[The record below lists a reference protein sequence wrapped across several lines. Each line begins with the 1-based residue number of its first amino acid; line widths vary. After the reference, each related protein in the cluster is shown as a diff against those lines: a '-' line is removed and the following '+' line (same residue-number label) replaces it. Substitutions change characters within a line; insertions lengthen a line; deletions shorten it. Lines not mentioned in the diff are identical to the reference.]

1 MSTKKIL
8 LKSNIINEDQTK
20 FQPKLDPAELIK
32 KSNSEK
38 IEQHPKVK
46 SSKPDEL
53 KNFDAVSHFK
63 ENIIHFYKNCS
74 EPIKDYSYYCFTC
87 KHSVCNECGLYEHK
101 EHILIQRDNCLN
113 YDNSFFNDI
122 SKVIEDGLNLDS
134 KKSQIKKDISKS
146 ISQLKEQLDIIEK
159 EKLKEIDSIFKE
171 LKANYE
177 SLKENYLKTKECI
190 ENYYKKNKKFF
201 NIKIKKTK
209 QNESEIQN
217 QNQNILKKGNEDTN
231 INTSNKN
238 LNKPTFI
245 NYFNIND
252 NDTGPNRDFENTV
265 FLMNF
270 ELMNLCDNKNLQ
282 ITEISNNINN
292 KIVNMSKL
300 IEHNTNEFIE
310 SLKKNYL
317 SFDSEIIQK
326 FDDFYWDIKIRCE
339 KYNEHVVQFQNLI
352 YDIYRRNGCLDKLKD
367 LLSLFDSK
375 NNKGKDVLFNQQ
387 FFIKMNDLSSLNT
400 DVVKNMAKKLY
411 ISNGKIR
418 TTSKGRFVTK
428 TKLNTVNEK
437 KEESK
442 KSTSKPLSPDRKE
455 YNNNNDN
462 TNTESKKS
470 GTNNNLTKNNISA
483 NSIPKKE
490 NIILNQRLI
499 QRFYAYSVLDFYSKY
514 FKIHFDPQAAD
525 YDEENNIY
533 LNKDNLDN
541 NNNILDKGKFGK
553 NMSRGKSAGMKNKL
567 NNKNADINNNKLNIK
582 SGKNGDITSS
592 GKSIIEKNG
601 KPSHR
606 ANIRTVSLLS
616 NYSERYT
623 ELKEKVKPIIKTNY
637 IQLFDP
643 ATTKI
648 TKIKVP
654 LTKEEHG
661 YTTFPDG
668 CRHLLIDSD
677 LYITGGTDN
686 CGYPINIVLLYN
698 LEIGELTRLSNLNDN
713 HSYHSVEY
721 LENFD
726 SIILIGGENSSSCE
740 IMDLDSKKWTKLP
753 SLNYP
758 RANANIYYN
767 NITSDLF
774 VLFGMEGEM
783 NSKTRNTDVIE
794 VLELSD
800 IMGGWMMVDYYKSV
814 GLDLKGNYCIT
825 LPFTRDKL
833 LVYGGSSARSL
844 EKRLFAL
851 FDMIKNECIKVDSY
865 TMDLI
870 KREENKIRAFDN
882 ALEKIN

>member
-8 LKSNIINEDQTK
+8 FKSNLIAEEQTK
-20 FQPKLDPAELIK
+20 SQPKLDPTELIK

-38 IEQHPKVK
+38 IEQHPKPK
-46 SSKPDEL
+46 STKPDEL

-101 EHILIQRDNCLN
+101 EHLLIQRDNCLN

-122 SKVIEDGLNLDS
+122 SQVIEDGLNLDS

-146 ISQLKEQLDIIEK
+146 ISQLKEQLDNIEK
-159 EKLKEIDSIFKE
+159 NKLKEIDSIFKE

-217 QNQNILKKGNEDTN
+217 QNIIKKGDEDTN
-231 INTSNKN
+231 INNINKN

-252 NDTGPNRDFENTV
+252 NDIGPNRDFENTV

-292 KIVNMSKL
+292 KITNMSKL
-300 IEHNTNEFIE
+300 IEQNTKEFIE
-310 SLKKNYL
+310 SLKKDYL
-317 SFDSEIIQK
+317 IFDNEIIQK
-326 FDDFYWDIKIRCE
+326 FDDFYWDIKVRCE
-339 KYNEHVVQFQNLI
+339 KYNEHVGQFQNLI
-352 YDIYRRNGCLDKLKD
+352 YDIYKRNGCLDKLKD

-418 TTSKGRFVTK
+418 TTSKGRFVSK
-428 TKLNTVNEK
+428 TKLNPISEK
-437 KEESK
+437 KEEK
-442 KSTSKPLSPDRKE
+442 KNPTNKPLSPDRSE
-455 YNNNNDN
+455 NINDNITN
-462 TNTESKKS
+462 TNTESKKF
-470 GTNNNLTKNNISA
+470 GTNNNLTKNNIST

-514 FKIHFDPQAAD
+514 FKIHFDPQTED

-541 NNNILDKGKFGK
+541 NNILDKGKLGK
-553 NMSRGKSAGMKNKL
+553 NMTRGKSTGMKNKL
-567 NNKNADINNNKLNIK
+567 NMKKIDSNNKLNNIK
-582 SGKNGDITSS
+582 NVKNCDITSS

-606 ANIRTVSLLS
+606 GNIRTVSLLS

-713 HSYHSVEY
+713 HSYHSVDY

-814 GLDLKGNYCIT
+814 GLDLRGNYCIT

-851 FDMIKNECIKVDSY
+851 FDMIKNECIKVDSD

>member
-1 MSTKKIL
+1 M
-8 LKSNIINEDQTK
+8 
-20 FQPKLDPAELIK
+20 KLPPPDMIK
-32 KSNSEK
+32 KTNTEK
-38 IEQHPKVK
+38 IVEHPKEK
-46 SSKPDEL
+46 TPKPEEL

-87 KHSVCNECGLYEHK
+87 KHSVCNECGVLDHK
-101 EHILIQRDNCLN
+101 EHLLIQRDNCLN

-122 SKVIEDGLNLDS
+122 SKTIEEGLNLDS
-134 KKSQIKKDISKS
+134 KKSQIKKDISKV
-146 ISQLKEQLDIIEK
+146 ISQLKEELDIIEK

-171 LKANYE
+171 LKANYV

-201 NIKIKKTK
+201 NIKIKHVK
-209 QNESEIQN
+209 QSEIEN
-217 QNQNILKKGNEDTN
+217 LNNIKKGIEDKD
-231 INTSNKN
+231 INKN
-238 LNKPTFI
+238 TTTKVNPTFI

-252 NDTGPNRDFENTV
+252 SDTGPNRDFENTV

-270 ELMNLCDNKNLQ
+270 ELMNLCDNKNIQ

-292 KIVNMSKL
+292 KIINMSKL
-300 IEHNTNEFIE
+300 IENNTNEFIE

-317 SFDSEIIQK
+317 SFDNEIIQK
-326 FDDFYWDIKIRCE
+326 FDDFYWDIKVRCD
-339 KYNEHVVQFQNLI
+339 KYNDHIVQFQNMI
-352 YDIYRRNGCLDKLKD
+352 YDIYKKNGCLDKLKD

-387 FFIKMNDLSSLNT
+387 FFIKMNDFSSLNT

-418 TTSKGRFVTK
+418 TTSKGRFVAK
-428 TKLNTVNEK
+428 TKLPAISEK
-437 KEESK
+437 KEE
-442 KSTSKPLSPDRKE
+442 T
-455 YNNNNDN
+455 
-462 TNTESKKS
+462 KKS
-470 GTNNNLTKNNISA
+470 GSKHLSPNREDTDNEIKKSISPVLTKGNMNNA
-483 NSIPKKE
+483 IPKKE

-514 FKIHFDPQAAD
+514 FKINVDPQSTD
-525 YDEENNIY
+525 YDEESNIY
-533 LNKDNLDN
+533 LNKENYENTTDG
-541 NNNILDKGKFGK
+541 LDKGKNNLGK
-553 NMSRGKSAGMKNKL
+553 GATRGKSVGYKSKSSKNIMDNKL
-567 NNKNADINNNKLNIK
+567 NNLKNVKNK
-582 SGKNGDITSS
+582 GGEMTVS
-592 GKSIIEKNG
+592 GKSVMDKNG
-601 KPSHR
+601 KLIKKS
-606 ANIRTVSLLS
+606 NIRSVSLLS

-677 LYITGGTDN
+677 LYIIGGTDN

-698 LEIGELTRLSNLNDN
+698 LEIGELTRLANLNDN

-851 FDMIKNECIKVDSY
+851 FDMIKNECIKVDSD

>member
-1 MSTKKIL
+1 MSTKKVL
-8 LKSNIINEDQTK
+8 PKHSLSVEDQVK
-20 FQPKLDPAELIK
+20 PQPKIDPGELIK

-38 IEQHPKVK
+38 IEQHPKPK

-101 EHILIQRDNCLN
+101 EHLLIQRDNCLN

-159 EKLKEIDSIFKE
+159 DKLKEIDSIFKE
-171 LKANYE
+171 IKANYE

-209 QNESEIQN
+209 QAESE
-217 QNQNILKKGNEDTN
+217 NQNILKKNAEDKN
-231 INTSNKN
+231 INSSNKN

-252 NDTGPNRDFENTV
+252 NDTGPNRDYENTV

-282 ITEISNNINN
+282 ISEISNNINS
-292 KIVNMSKL
+292 KIANMSQL
-300 IEHNTNEFIE
+300 IENNTNEFIE

-326 FDDFYWDIKIRCE
+326 FDDFYWDIKVRCE

-418 TTSKGRFVTK
+418 TTSKGRFVSK
-428 TKLNTVNEK
+428 TKLTSISEK
-437 KEESK
+437 KEENK
-442 KSTSKPLSPDRKE
+442 KPLSKPLSPDRKE
-455 YNNNNDN
+455 NE
-462 TNTESKKS
+462 TESKKPMTNNLMKNNL
-470 GTNNNLTKNNISA
+470 GTNQ
-483 NSIPKKE
+483 IPKRE

-533 LNKDNLDN
+533 LNKDNFDN
-541 NNNILDKGKFGK
+541 NNNPLDKVKNLGK
-553 NMSRGKSAGMKNKL
+553 NIQRGKSSGKNK
-567 NNKNADINNNKLNIK
+567 INN
-582 SGKNGDITSS
+582 KNGDIKNVKSGDMASS

-606 ANIRTVSLLS
+606 GNIRTVSLLS

-698 LEIGELTRLSNLNDN
+698 LEIGELTRLTNLNDN

-851 FDMIKNECIKVDSY
+851 FDMIKNECIKVDSD

>member
-1 MSTKKIL
+1 M
-8 LKSNIINEDQTK
+8 EA
-20 FQPKLDPAELIK
+20 PEPIK
-32 KSNSEK
+32 KSNSDK
-38 IEQHPKVK
+38 NTSIVK
-46 SSKPDEL
+46 GKPSKPEEL
-53 KNFDAVSHFK
+53 RNFDAVSHFK
-63 ENIIHFYKNCS
+63 ENIIHFYKNCD

-101 EHILIQRDNCLN
+101 EHLLIQRDNCLN

-134 KKSQIKKDISKS
+134 KKSQIKIDISKS
-146 ISQLKEQLDIIEK
+146 IAQLKEELDIIEK

-171 LKANYE
+171 VKANYV
-177 SLKENYLKTKECI
+177 SLKENYLKTKEYI

-201 NIKIKKTK
+201 NIRIKHVK
-209 QNESEIQN
+209 QSDIEN
-217 QNQNILKKGNEDTN
+217 QNKLKKGSEDNN
-231 INTSNKN
+231 INKN
-238 LNKPTFI
+238 STPTPARTKPTFI

-252 NDTGPNRDFENTV
+252 NDIGPNRDLENTV

-282 ITEISNNINN
+282 ITEISNNING
-292 KIVNMSKL
+292 KIANMSKL
-300 IEHNTNEFIE
+300 IENNTNEFIQ
-310 SLKKNYL
+310 SLKTNYL
-317 SFDSEIIQK
+317 SFNSEIIQK
-326 FDDFYWDIKIRCE
+326 FDDFYWDVKVRCE
-339 KYNEHVVQFQNLI
+339 KYSEHISEFQNTI
-352 YDIYRRNGCLDKLKD
+352 YDIYKKNGCLDKLKD

-400 DVVKNMAKKLY
+400 NVVKNMAKKIY

-418 TTSKGRFVTK
+418 TTSKGRFSPKNNLSSVS
-428 TKLNTVNEK
+428 EK
-437 KEESK
+437 KSENK
-442 KSTSKPLSPDRKE
+442 KSESKPLSPNR
-455 YNNNNDN
+455 NDGEFKRPII
-462 TNTESKKS
+462 TS
-470 GTNNNLTKNNISA
+470 LTKKNSNNTL
-483 NSIPKKE
+483 PRKE

-514 FKIHFDPQAAD
+514 FKIHLDAQSTEL
-525 YDEENNIY
+525 DEENNIY
-533 LNKDNLDN
+533 LNKDIYDN
-541 NNNILDKGKFGK
+541 NKELTKGKNQFGK
-553 NMSRGKSAGMKNKL
+553 QKRGKSAGSKNKKGKNASEFASNRL
-567 NNKNADINNNKLNIK
+567 NNIKNLK
-582 SGKNGDITSS
+582 SGDMTSS
-592 GKSIIEKNG
+592 GKSLMDKNG
-601 KPSHR
+601 RVAKKN
-606 ANIRTVSLLS
+606 NIKSVSLLS

-698 LEIGELTRLSNLNDN
+698 LEIGEVTRLSNLNDN

-758 RANANIYYN
+758 RANSNIYYN

-783 NSKTRNTDVIE
+783 NSQTRNTDVIE

-814 GLDLKGNYCIT
+814 GLDLKSNFCIT

-833 LVYGGSSARSL
+833 LVYGGASARSL

-851 FDMIKNECIKVDSY
+851 FDMIKNECIKVDSD

-882 ALEKIN
+882 ALEKIY

>member
-1 MSTKKIL
+1 MSSKKLIP
-8 LKSNIINEDQTK
+8 KYTTTGEDQTK
-20 FQPKLDPAELIK
+20 QPMKLPPPDMIK
-32 KSNSEK
+32 KSNTEK
-38 IEQHPKVK
+38 IVEHPKEK
-46 SSKPDEL
+46 TPKPEEL

-87 KHSVCNECGLYEHK
+87 KHSVCNECGVLDHK
-101 EHILIQRDNCLN
+101 EHLLIQRDNCLN

-122 SKVIEDGLNLDS
+122 SKTIEEGLNLDS
-134 KKSQIKKDISKS
+134 KKSQIKKDISKA
-146 ISQLKEQLDIIEK
+146 ISQLKEELDIIEK

-171 LKANYE
+171 LKANYV

-201 NIKIKKTK
+201 NIKIKHVK
-209 QNESEIQN
+209 QSEIEN
-217 QNQNILKKGNEDTN
+217 LNNIKKGTEDKD
-231 INTSNKN
+231 INKN
-238 LNKPTFI
+238 TTTKVNPNFI

-252 NDTGPNRDFENTV
+252 SDTGPNRDFENTV

-270 ELMNLCDNKNLQ
+270 ELMNLCDNKNIQ

-292 KIVNMSKL
+292 KIINMSKL
-300 IEHNTNEFIE
+300 IENNTNEFIE

-317 SFDSEIIQK
+317 SFDNEIIQK
-326 FDDFYWDIKIRCE
+326 FDDFYWDIKVRCD
-339 KYNEHVVQFQNLI
+339 KYNDHIVQFQNMI
-352 YDIYRRNGCLDKLKD
+352 YDIYKKNGCLDKLKD

-387 FFIKMNDLSSLNT
+387 FFIKMNDFSSLNT

-418 TTSKGRFVTK
+418 TTSKGRFVAK
-428 TKLNTVNEK
+428 TKLPAISEK
-437 KEESK
+437 KEE
-442 KSTSKPLSPDRKE
+442 T
-455 YNNNNDN
+455 
-462 TNTESKKS
+462 KKS
-470 GTNNNLTKNNISA
+470 GSKHLSPNREDTDNEIKKPISPVLTKGNMNNA
-483 NSIPKKE
+483 IPKKE

-514 FKIHFDPQAAD
+514 FKINVDPQSTD
-525 YDEENNIY
+525 YDEESNIY
-533 LNKDNLDN
+533 LNKENYENTTDG
-541 NNNILDKGKFGK
+541 LDKGKTNLGK
-553 NMSRGKSAGMKNKL
+553 GASRGKSVGYKSKSSKNIMDNKL
-567 NNKNADINNNKLNIK
+567 NNLKNVKNAKGGEMNVSGKSVMDK
-582 SGKNGDITSS
+582 SGKLIK
-592 GKSIIEKNG
+592 KS
-601 KPSHR
+601 
-606 ANIRTVSLLS
+606 NIRSVSLLS

-677 LYITGGTDN
+677 LYIIGGTDN

-698 LEIGELTRLSNLNDN
+698 LEIGELTRLANLNDN

-851 FDMIKNECIKVDSY
+851 FDMIKNECIKVDSD

>member
-1 MSTKKIL
+1 MSTKKVL
-8 LKSNIINEDQTK
+8 PKHGLSVEDQVK
-20 FQPKLDPAELIK
+20 PQPKIDPGELIK

-38 IEQHPKVK
+38 IEQYPKPK

-101 EHILIQRDNCLN
+101 EHLLIQRDNCLN

-159 EKLKEIDSIFKE
+159 DKLKEIDSIFKE
-171 LKANYE
+171 IKANYE

-209 QNESEIQN
+209 QAESE
-217 QNQNILKKGNEDTN
+217 NQNILKKNAEDKN
-231 INTSNKN
+231 INSSNKN

-252 NDTGPNRDFENTV
+252 NDIGPNRDYENTV

-282 ITEISNNINN
+282 ISEISNNINS
-292 KIVNMSKL
+292 KIANMSQL
-300 IEHNTNEFIE
+300 IENNTNEFIE

-326 FDDFYWDIKIRCE
+326 FDDFYWDIKVRCE

-418 TTSKGRFVTK
+418 TTSKGRFVSK
-428 TKLNTVNEK
+428 TKLTSISEK
-437 KEESK
+437 KEENK
-442 KSTSKPLSPDRKE
+442 KPLSKPLSPDRRE
-455 YNNNNDN
+455 NE
-462 TNTESKKS
+462 TESKKPMTNNLMKNNL
-470 GTNNNLTKNNISA
+470 GTNQ
-483 NSIPKKE
+483 IPKRE

-541 NNNILDKGKFGK
+541 NNNNPLDKGKNLGK
-553 NMSRGKSAGMKNKL
+553 NIQRGKSSGKNK
-567 NNKNADINNNKLNIK
+567 INN
-582 SGKNGDITSS
+582 KNGDIKNVKSGDMASS

-606 ANIRTVSLLS
+606 GNIRTVSLLS

-698 LEIGELTRLSNLNDN
+698 LEIGELTRLTNLNDN

-851 FDMIKNECIKVDSY
+851 FDMIKNECIKVDSD

>member
-1 MSTKKIL
+1 MSTKKVL
-8 LKSNIINEDQTK
+8 PKHSLSVEDQVK
-20 FQPKLDPAELIK
+20 PQPKIDPGELIK

-38 IEQHPKVK
+38 IEQHPKPK

-101 EHILIQRDNCLN
+101 EHLLIQRDNCLN

-159 EKLKEIDSIFKE
+159 DKLKEIDSIFKE
-171 LKANYE
+171 IKANYE

-209 QNESEIQN
+209 QAESE
-217 QNQNILKKGNEDTN
+217 NQNILKKNAEDKN
-231 INTSNKN
+231 INSSNKN

-252 NDTGPNRDFENTV
+252 NDTGPNRDYENTV

-282 ITEISNNINN
+282 ISEISNNINS
-292 KIVNMSKL
+292 KIANMSQL
-300 IEHNTNEFIE
+300 IENNTNEFIE

-326 FDDFYWDIKIRCE
+326 FDDFYWDIKVRCE

-418 TTSKGRFVTK
+418 TTSKGRFVSK
-428 TKLNTVNEK
+428 TKLTSISEK
-437 KEESK
+437 KEENK
-442 KSTSKPLSPDRKE
+442 KPLSKPLSPDRSE
-455 YNNNNDN
+455 NE
-462 TNTESKKS
+462 TESKKPMTNNLMKNNL
-470 GTNNNLTKNNISA
+470 GTNQ
-483 NSIPKKE
+483 IPKRE

-533 LNKDNLDN
+533 LNKDNFDN
-541 NNNILDKGKFGK
+541 NNNPLDKGKNLGK
-553 NMSRGKSAGMKNKL
+553 NIQRGKSSGKNKI
-567 NNKNADINNNKLNIK
+567 NNKNVDIKNVK
-582 SGKNGDITSS
+582 SGDMASS

-606 ANIRTVSLLS
+606 GNIRTVSLLS

-698 LEIGELTRLSNLNDN
+698 LEIGELTRLTNLNDN

-851 FDMIKNECIKVDSY
+851 FDMIKNECIKVDSD

>member
-1 MSTKKIL
+1 MSTKKVL
-8 LKSNIINEDQTK
+8 PKHSLSVEDQVK
-20 FQPKLDPAELIK
+20 PQPKIDPGELIK

-38 IEQHPKVK
+38 IEQHPKPK

-101 EHILIQRDNCLN
+101 EHLLIQRDNCLN

-159 EKLKEIDSIFKE
+159 DKLKEIDSIFKE
-171 LKANYE
+171 IKANYE

-209 QNESEIQN
+209 QAESE
-217 QNQNILKKGNEDTN
+217 NQNILKKNAEDKN
-231 INTSNKN
+231 INSSNKN

-252 NDTGPNRDFENTV
+252 NDTGPNRDYENTV

-282 ITEISNNINN
+282 ISEISNNINS
-292 KIVNMSKL
+292 KIANMSQL
-300 IEHNTNEFIE
+300 IENNTNEFIE

-326 FDDFYWDIKIRCE
+326 FDDFYWDIKVRCE

-418 TTSKGRFVTK
+418 TTSKGRFVSK
-428 TKLNTVNEK
+428 TKLTSISEK
-437 KEESK
+437 KEENNK
-442 KSTSKPLSPDRKE
+442 PLSKPLSPDRKE
-455 YNNNNDN
+455 NE
-462 TNTESKKS
+462 TESKKPMTNNLMKNNL
-470 GTNNNLTKNNISA
+470 GTNQ
-483 NSIPKKE
+483 IPKRE

-514 FKIHFDPQAAD
+514 FKIHFDPQTAD

-533 LNKDNLDN
+533 LNKDNFDN
-541 NNNILDKGKFGK
+541 NNNPLDKGKNLGK
-553 NMSRGKSAGMKNKL
+553 NIQRGKSSGKNK
-567 NNKNADINNNKLNIK
+567 INN
-582 SGKNGDITSS
+582 KNGDIKNVKSGDMASS

-606 ANIRTVSLLS
+606 GNIRTVSLLS

-698 LEIGELTRLSNLNDN
+698 LEIGELTRLTNLNDN

-851 FDMIKNECIKVDSY
+851 FDMIKNECIKVDSD

>member
-1 MSTKKIL
+1 MSTKKVL
-8 LKSNIINEDQTK
+8 PKHSLSVEDQVK
-20 FQPKLDPAELIK
+20 PQPKIDPGELIK

-38 IEQHPKVK
+38 IEQHPKPK

-101 EHILIQRDNCLN
+101 EHLLIQRDNCLN

-159 EKLKEIDSIFKE
+159 DKLKEIDSIFKE
-171 LKANYE
+171 IKANYE

-209 QNESEIQN
+209 QAESE
-217 QNQNILKKGNEDTN
+217 NQNILKKNAEDKN
-231 INTSNKN
+231 INSSNKN

-252 NDTGPNRDFENTV
+252 NDTGPNRDYENTV

-282 ITEISNNINN
+282 ISEISNNINS
-292 KIVNMSKL
+292 KIANMSQL
-300 IEHNTNEFIE
+300 IENNTNEFIE

-326 FDDFYWDIKIRCE
+326 FDDFYWDIKVRCE

-418 TTSKGRFVTK
+418 TTSKGRFVSK
-428 TKLNTVNEK
+428 TKLTSISEK
-437 KEESK
+437 KEENK
-442 KSTSKPLSPDRKE
+442 KPLSKPLSPDRSE
-455 YNNNNDN
+455 NE
-462 TNTESKKS
+462 TESKKPMTNNLMKNNL
-470 GTNNNLTKNNISA
+470 GTNQ
-483 NSIPKKE
+483 IPKRE

-514 FKIHFDPQAAD
+514 FKIHFDPQTAD

-533 LNKDNLDN
+533 LNKDNFDN
-541 NNNILDKGKFGK
+541 NNNPLDKGKNLGK
-553 NMSRGKSAGMKNKL
+553 NIQRGKSSGKNK
-567 NNKNADINNNKLNIK
+567 INN
-582 SGKNGDITSS
+582 KNGDIKNVKSGDMASS

-606 ANIRTVSLLS
+606 GNIRTVSLLS

-698 LEIGELTRLSNLNDN
+698 LEIGELTRLTNLNDN

-851 FDMIKNECIKVDSY
+851 FDMIKNECIKVDSD

>member
-1 MSTKKIL
+1 MSTKKVL
-8 LKSNIINEDQTK
+8 PKHSLSVEDQVK
-20 FQPKLDPAELIK
+20 PQPKIDPGELIK

-38 IEQHPKVK
+38 IEQHPKPK

-101 EHILIQRDNCLN
+101 EHLLIQRDNCLN

-159 EKLKEIDSIFKE
+159 DKLKEIDSIFKE
-171 LKANYE
+171 IKANYE

-209 QNESEIQN
+209 QAESE
-217 QNQNILKKGNEDTN
+217 NQNILKKNAEDKN
-231 INTSNKN
+231 INSSNKN

-252 NDTGPNRDFENTV
+252 NDTGPNRDYENTV

-282 ITEISNNINN
+282 ISEISNNINS
-292 KIVNMSKL
+292 KIANMSQL
-300 IEHNTNEFIE
+300 IENNTNEFIE

-326 FDDFYWDIKIRCE
+326 FDDFYWDIKVRCE

-418 TTSKGRFVTK
+418 TTSKGRFVSK
-428 TKLNTVNEK
+428 TKLTSISEK
-437 KEESK
+437 KEENK
-442 KSTSKPLSPDRKE
+442 KPLSKPLSPDRSE
-455 YNNNNDN
+455 NE
-462 TNTESKKS
+462 TESKKPMTNNLMKNNL
-470 GTNNNLTKNNISA
+470 GTNQ
-483 NSIPKKE
+483 IPKRE

-533 LNKDNLDN
+533 LNKDNFDN
-541 NNNILDKGKFGK
+541 NNNPLDKGKNLGK
-553 NMSRGKSAGMKNKL
+553 NIQRGKSSGKNK
-567 NNKNADINNNKLNIK
+567 INN
-582 SGKNGDITSS
+582 KNGDIKNVKSGDMASS

-606 ANIRTVSLLS
+606 GNIRTVSLLS

-698 LEIGELTRLSNLNDN
+698 LEIGELTRLTNLNDN

-844 EKRLFAL
+844 EKRLFAV
-851 FDMIKNECIKVDSY
+851 FDMIKNECIKVDSD

>member
-1 MSTKKIL
+1 MSTKKL
-8 LKSNIINEDQTK
+8 VARHSLTNDDSSKSQQKVDTPEQ
-20 FQPKLDPAELIK
+20 IK
-32 KSNSEK
+32 KSNSENITPIIK
-38 IEQHPKVK
+38 EKP
-46 SSKPDEL
+46 SKPEEL
-53 KNFDAVSHFK
+53 RNFDAVSHFK
-63 ENIIHFYKNCS
+63 ENIIHFYKNCD
-74 EPIKDYSYYCFTC
+74 EPIKDCSYYCFTC
-87 KHSVCNECGLYEHK
+87 KHSVCNECGVYDHK
-101 EHILIQRDNCLN
+101 EHLLIQRDNCLN

-134 KKSQIKKDISKS
+134 KKSQIKIDISKS
-146 ISQLKEQLDIIEK
+146 IAQLKEQLDIIEK

-171 LKANYE
+171 VKANYV
-177 SLKENYLKTKECI
+177 SLKENYLKTKEYI

-201 NIKIKKTK
+201 NIKIKHIK
-209 QNESEIQN
+209 QSEIEN
-217 QNQNILKKGNEDTN
+217 QNNLKKGTEDNN
-231 INTSNKN
+231 INKN
-238 LNKPTFI
+238 NTPTPAKNKPTFI

-252 NDTGPNRDFENTV
+252 NDIGPNRDLENTV

-282 ITEISNNINN
+282 ITEISNNIND
-292 KIVNMSKL
+292 KIANMSKL
-300 IEHNTNEFIE
+300 IENNTNEFIQ
-310 SLKKNYL
+310 SLKTNYL
-317 SFDSEIIQK
+317 SFNNEIIQK
-326 FDDFYWDIKIRCE
+326 FDDFYWDVKVRCE
-339 KYNEHVVQFQNLI
+339 KYSEHISQFQNTI
-352 YDIYRRNGCLDKLKD
+352 YDIYKKNGCLDKLKD

-387 FFIKMNDLSSLNT
+387 FFIKMNDLSSLST
-400 DVVKNMAKKLY
+400 DVVKSMAKKIY

-418 TTSKGRFVTK
+418 TTSKGRFSPK
-428 TKLNTVNEK
+428 TNLTSVSEK
-437 KEESK
+437 KEETKKEETK
-442 KSTSKPLSPDRKE
+442 KSESKPLSPNRNENSEIKKPISS
-455 YNNNNDN
+455 YLLKKNLNN
-462 TNTESKKS
+462 T
-470 GTNNNLTKNNISA
+470 L
-483 NSIPKKE
+483 PRKE

-514 FKIHFDPQAAD
+514 FKIHLDAQSTEL
-525 YDEENNIY
+525 DEENNIY
-533 LNKDNLDN
+533 LNKDIYDN
-541 NNNILDKGKFGK
+541 NKELAKGKNQFGKSKRGRSAGSKNKKGKNVSDFANNRLNNIK
-553 NMSRGKSAGMKNKL
+553 
-567 NNKNADINNNKLNIK
+567 NIK
-582 SGKNGDITSS
+582 KTGEMTSS
-592 GKSIIEKNG
+592 GKSLMDKNG
-601 KPSHR
+601 RVAKK
-606 ANIRTVSLLS
+606 ANIKSVSLLS

-698 LEIGELTRLSNLNDN
+698 LEIGELQRLSNLNDN

-783 NSKTRNTDVIE
+783 NSQTRNTDVIE

-814 GLDLKGNYCIT
+814 GLDLKSNYCIT

-833 LVYGGSSARSL
+833 LVYGGASARSL

-851 FDMIKNECIKVDSY
+851 FDMIKNECIKVDSD

-882 ALEKIN
+882 ALEKIY

>member
-1 MSTKKIL
+1 MSTKKVL
-8 LKSNIINEDQTK
+8 PKHSLSVEDQVK
-20 FQPKLDPAELIK
+20 PQPKIDPGELIK

-38 IEQHPKVK
+38 IEQHPKPK

-101 EHILIQRDNCLN
+101 EHLLIQRDNCLN

-159 EKLKEIDSIFKE
+159 DKLKEIDSIFKE
-171 LKANYE
+171 IKANYE

-209 QNESEIQN
+209 QAESE
-217 QNQNILKKGNEDTN
+217 NQNILKKNAEDKN
-231 INTSNKN
+231 INSSNKN

-252 NDTGPNRDFENTV
+252 NDTGPNRDYENTV

-282 ITEISNNINN
+282 ISEISNNINS
-292 KIVNMSKL
+292 KIANMSQL
-300 IEHNTNEFIE
+300 IENNTNEFIE

-326 FDDFYWDIKIRCE
+326 FDDFYWDIKVRCE

-418 TTSKGRFVTK
+418 TTSKGRFVSK
-428 TKLNTVNEK
+428 TKLTSISEK
-437 KEESK
+437 KEENNK
-442 KSTSKPLSPDRKE
+442 PLSKPLSPDRRE
-455 YNNNNDN
+455 NE
-462 TNTESKKS
+462 TESKKPMTNNLMKNNL
-470 GTNNNLTKNNISA
+470 GTNQ
-483 NSIPKKE
+483 IPKKE

-533 LNKDNLDN
+533 LNKDNFDN
-541 NNNILDKGKFGK
+541 NNNPFDKGKNLGK
-553 NMSRGKSAGMKNKL
+553 NIQRGKSSGKNK
-567 NNKNADINNNKLNIK
+567 INN
-582 SGKNGDITSS
+582 KNGDIKNVKSGDMASS

-606 ANIRTVSLLS
+606 GNIRTVSLLS

-698 LEIGELTRLSNLNDN
+698 LEIGELTRLTNLNDN

-851 FDMIKNECIKVDSY
+851 FDMIKNECIKVDSD

>member
-1 MSTKKIL
+1 MSTKKL
-8 LKSNIINEDQTK
+8 VARHSLTNDDSSKSQQKVDTPEQ
-20 FQPKLDPAELIK
+20 IK
-32 KSNSEK
+32 KSNSENITPITK
-38 IEQHPKVK
+38 EKP
-46 SSKPDEL
+46 SKPEEL
-53 KNFDAVSHFK
+53 RNFDAVSHFK
-63 ENIIHFYKNCS
+63 ENIIHFYKNCD
-74 EPIKDYSYYCFTC
+74 EPIKDCSYYCFTC
-87 KHSVCNECGLYEHK
+87 KHSVCNECGVYDHK
-101 EHILIQRDNCLN
+101 EHLLIQRDNCLN

-134 KKSQIKKDISKS
+134 KKSQIKIDISKS
-146 ISQLKEQLDIIEK
+146 IAQLKEQLDIIEK

-171 LKANYE
+171 VKANYV
-177 SLKENYLKTKECI
+177 SLKENYLKTKEYI

-201 NIKIKKTK
+201 NIKIKHIK
-209 QNESEIQN
+209 QSEIEN
-217 QNQNILKKGNEDTN
+217 QNNLKKGTEDNN
-231 INTSNKN
+231 IHKNTPTPAK
-238 LNKPTFI
+238 NKPTFI

-252 NDTGPNRDFENTV
+252 NDIGPNRDLENTV

-282 ITEISNNINN
+282 ITEISNNIND
-292 KIVNMSKL
+292 KIANMSKL
-300 IEHNTNEFIE
+300 IENNTNEFIQ
-310 SLKKNYL
+310 SLKTNYL
-317 SFDSEIIQK
+317 SFNNEIIQK
-326 FDDFYWDIKIRCE
+326 FDDFYWDVKVRCE
-339 KYNEHVVQFQNLI
+339 KYSEHISQFQNTI
-352 YDIYRRNGCLDKLKD
+352 YDIYKKNGCLDKLKD

-400 DVVKNMAKKLY
+400 DVVKNMAKKIY

-418 TTSKGRFVTK
+418 TTSKGRFSPKNNLSSVS
-428 TKLNTVNEK
+428 EK
-437 KEESK
+437 KSENK
-442 KSTSKPLSPDRKE
+442 KSESKPLSPNR
-455 YNNNNDN
+455 NDGEFKRPII
-462 TNTESKKS
+462 TS
-470 GTNNNLTKNNISA
+470 LTKKNSNNTL
-483 NSIPKKE
+483 PRKE

-514 FKIHFDPQAAD
+514 FKIHLEAQSTEL
-525 YDEENNIY
+525 DEENNIY
-533 LNKDNLDN
+533 LNKDIYDN
-541 NNNILDKGKFGK
+541 NKELNKGKNQFGK
-553 NMSRGKSAGMKNKL
+553 QKRGKSAGSKNKKGKNASEFASNRL
-567 NNKNADINNNKLNIK
+567 NNIKNLK
-582 SGKNGDITSS
+582 SGDMTSS
-592 GKSIIEKNG
+592 GKSLMDKNG
-601 KPSHR
+601 RVAKK
-606 ANIRTVSLLS
+606 ANIKSVSLLS

-698 LEIGELTRLSNLNDN
+698 LEIGEVTRLSNLNDN

-758 RANANIYYN
+758 RANSNIYYN

-783 NSKTRNTDVIE
+783 NSQTRNTDVIE

-814 GLDLKGNYCIT
+814 GLDLKSNFCIT

-833 LVYGGSSARSL
+833 LVYGGASARSI

-851 FDMIKNECIKVDSY
+851 FDMIKNECIKVDSD

-882 ALEKIN
+882 ALEQIC

>member
-1 MSTKKIL
+1 MSTKKVL
-8 LKSNIINEDQTK
+8 PKHSLSVEDQVK
-20 FQPKLDPAELIK
+20 PQPKIDPGELIK
-32 KSNSEK
+32 KSISEK
-38 IEQHPKVK
+38 IEQHPKPK

-101 EHILIQRDNCLN
+101 EHLLIQRDNCLN

-159 EKLKEIDSIFKE
+159 DKLKEIDSIFKE
-171 LKANYE
+171 IKANYE

-209 QNESEIQN
+209 QAESE
-217 QNQNILKKGNEDTN
+217 NQNILKKNAEDKN
-231 INTSNKN
+231 INSSNKN

-252 NDTGPNRDFENTV
+252 NDTGPNRDYENTV

-282 ITEISNNINN
+282 ISEISNNINS
-292 KIVNMSKL
+292 KIANMSQL
-300 IEHNTNEFIE
+300 IENNTNEFIE

-326 FDDFYWDIKIRCE
+326 FDDFYWDIKVRCE

-418 TTSKGRFVTK
+418 TTSKGRFVSK
-428 TKLNTVNEK
+428 TKLTSISEK
-437 KEESK
+437 KEENNK
-442 KSTSKPLSPDRKE
+442 PLSKPLSPDRRE
-455 YNNNNDN
+455 NE
-462 TNTESKKS
+462 TESKKPMTNNLMKNNL
-470 GTNNNLTKNNISA
+470 GTNQ
-483 NSIPKKE
+483 IPKRE

-533 LNKDNLDN
+533 LNKDNFDN
-541 NNNILDKGKFGK
+541 NNNPLDKGKNLGK
-553 NMSRGKSAGMKNKL
+553 NIQRGKSSGKNK
-567 NNKNADINNNKLNIK
+567 INN
-582 SGKNGDITSS
+582 KNGDIKNVKSGDMASS

-606 ANIRTVSLLS
+606 GNIRTVSLLS

-698 LEIGELTRLSNLNDN
+698 LEIGELTRLTNLNDN

-851 FDMIKNECIKVDSY
+851 FDMIKNECIKVDSD

>member
-1 MSTKKIL
+1 MSTKKVLPKHSLSI
-8 LKSNIINEDQTK
+8 EDQVK
-20 FQPKLDPAELIK
+20 PQPKIDPGELIK
-32 KSNSEK
+32 KSISEK
-38 IEQHPKVK
+38 IEQHPKPK

-101 EHILIQRDNCLN
+101 EHLLIQRDNCLN

-159 EKLKEIDSIFKE
+159 DKLKEIDSIFKE
-171 LKANYE
+171 IKANYE

-209 QNESEIQN
+209 QAESE
-217 QNQNILKKGNEDTN
+217 NQNILKKNAEDKN
-231 INTSNKN
+231 INSSNKN

-252 NDTGPNRDFENTV
+252 NDTGPNRDYENTV

-282 ITEISNNINN
+282 ISEISNNINS
-292 KIVNMSKL
+292 KIANMSQL
-300 IEHNTNEFIE
+300 IENNTNEFIE

-326 FDDFYWDIKIRCE
+326 FDDFYWDIKVRCE

-418 TTSKGRFVTK
+418 TTSKGRFVSK
-428 TKLNTVNEK
+428 TKLTSISEK
-437 KEESK
+437 KEENNK
-442 KSTSKPLSPDRKE
+442 PLSKPLSPDRRE
-455 YNNNNDN
+455 NE
-462 TNTESKKS
+462 TESKKPMTNNLMKNNL
-470 GTNNNLTKNNISA
+470 GTNQ
-483 NSIPKKE
+483 IPKRE

-514 FKIHFDPQAAD
+514 FKIHFDPQTAD

-541 NNNILDKGKFGK
+541 NNNPLDKGKNLGK
-553 NMSRGKSAGMKNKL
+553 NIQRGKSSGKNK
-567 NNKNADINNNKLNIK
+567 INN
-582 SGKNGDITSS
+582 KNGDIKNVKSGDMASS

-606 ANIRTVSLLS
+606 GNIRTVSLLS

-698 LEIGELTRLSNLNDN
+698 LEIGELTRLTNLNDN

-851 FDMIKNECIKVDSY
+851 FDMIKNECIKVDSD

>member
-1 MSTKKIL
+1 MSSKKVPPKHSLTTDEPIKPL
-8 LKSNIINEDQTK
+8 QKIETPDIHKSK
-20 FQPKLDPAELIK
+20 
-32 KSNSEK
+32 SEK
-38 IEQHPKVK
+38 IEQHPKEK
-46 SSKPDEL
+46 TPKPEEL
-53 KNFDAVSHFK
+53 KHFDAASHFK

-87 KHSVCNECGLYEHK
+87 KHSVCNECGVYEHK
-101 EHILIQRDNCLN
+101 DHLLIQRDNCLN

-134 KKSQIKKDISKS
+134 KKSQIKKDVSKS
-146 ISQLKEQLDIIEK
+146 INQLKEQLDIIEK
-159 EKLKEIDSIFKE
+159 EKLKEIDNIFKE
-171 LKANYE
+171 VKANYE

-201 NIKIKKTK
+201 NIKIKHTK
-209 QNESEIQN
+209 QNELEN
-217 QNQNILKKGNEDTN
+217 QNNLKKGSEDKNINKANNSKN
-231 INTSNKN
+231 INTA
-238 LNKPTFI
+238 KPTFI
-245 NYFNIND
+245 NYFNISD
-252 NDTGPNRDFENTV
+252 TDTGPNRDLENTV

-282 ITEISNNINN
+282 ISEISNNINN
-292 KIVNMSKL
+292 KIANMSKL
-300 IEHNTNEFIE
+300 IEDNTNEFIE
-310 SLKKNYL
+310 SFKKNYL
-317 SFDSEIIQK
+317 SFNGEIIQK

-339 KYNEHVVQFQNLI
+339 KYSEHISQFQNTI
-352 YDIYRRNGCLDKLKD
+352 YDIYKRNNSLDKLKD

-400 DVVKNMAKKLY
+400 DVVKNIAKKLY

-418 TTSKGRFVTK
+418 TTSKGKFTNK
-428 TKLNTVNEK
+428 TKLPAITEK
-437 KEESK
+437 KEE
-442 KSTSKPLSPDRKE
+442 T
-455 YNNNNDN
+455 
-462 TNTESKKS
+462 KKS
-470 GTNNNLTKNNISA
+470 GSKNLSPNRNDTENEIKKPIISNITKNN
-483 NSIPKKE
+483 NMNPVFPRKE

-514 FKIHFDPQAAD
+514 FKINADPQSTE

-533 LNKDNLDN
+533 LNKDILEN
-541 NNNILDKGKFGK
+541 NPDLLDKGKNTFVK
-553 NMSRGKSAGMKNKL
+553 NITRGKSSGSKYKKGKSMGE
-567 NNKNADINNNKLNIK
+567 INNRINNLKHVK
-582 SGKNGDITSS
+582 SGEVTVS
-592 GKSIIEKNG
+592 GKSIIDKNG
-601 KPSHR
+601 KLIHKS
-606 ANIRTVSLLS
+606 NIRSVSLLS

-623 ELKEKVKPIIKTNY
+623 ELKEKVKPIVKTNY

-698 LEIGELTRLSNLNDN
+698 LEIGEVTRIANLNDN

-758 RANANIYYN
+758 RANSNIYYN

-783 NSKTRNTDVIE
+783 NSKPRNTDVIE

-800 IMGGWMMVDYYKSV
+800 IMGGWMMIDYYKSV
-814 GLDLKGNYCIT
+814 GLDLKSNYCIT

-851 FDMIKNECIKVDSY
+851 FDMIKNECIKVDSDA
-865 TMDLI
+865 MDLI

-882 ALEKIN
+882 ALEQIS

>member
-1 MSTKKIL
+1 M
-8 LKSNIINEDQTK
+8 
-20 FQPKLDPAELIK
+20 KLPPPDMIK
-32 KSNSEK
+32 KSNTEK
-38 IEQHPKVK
+38 IVEHPKEK
-46 SSKPDEL
+46 TPKPEEL

-87 KHSVCNECGLYEHK
+87 KHSVCNECGVLDHK
-101 EHILIQRDNCLN
+101 EHLLIQRDNCLN

-122 SKVIEDGLNLDS
+122 SKTIEEGLNLDS
-134 KKSQIKKDISKS
+134 KKSQIKKDISKA
-146 ISQLKEQLDIIEK
+146 ISQLKEELDIIEK

-171 LKANYE
+171 LKANYV

-201 NIKIKKTK
+201 NIKIKHVK
-209 QNESEIQN
+209 QSEIEN
-217 QNQNILKKGNEDTN
+217 LNNIKKGIEDKD
-231 INTSNKN
+231 INKN
-238 LNKPTFI
+238 TTTKVNPTFI

-252 NDTGPNRDFENTV
+252 SDTGPNRDFENTV

-270 ELMNLCDNKNLQ
+270 ELMNLCDNKNIQ

-292 KIVNMSKL
+292 KIINMSKL
-300 IEHNTNEFIE
+300 IENNTNEFIE

-317 SFDSEIIQK
+317 SFDNEIIQK
-326 FDDFYWDIKIRCE
+326 FDDFYWDIKVRCD
-339 KYNEHVVQFQNLI
+339 KYNDHIVQFQNMI
-352 YDIYRRNGCLDKLKD
+352 YDIYKKNGCLDKLKD

-387 FFIKMNDLSSLNT
+387 FFIKMNDFSSLNT

-418 TTSKGRFVTK
+418 TTSKGRFVAK
-428 TKLNTVNEK
+428 TKLPAISEK
-437 KEESK
+437 KEE
-442 KSTSKPLSPDRKE
+442 T
-455 YNNNNDN
+455 
-462 TNTESKKS
+462 KKS
-470 GTNNNLTKNNISA
+470 GSKHLSPNREDTDNEIKKSISPVLTKGNMNNA
-483 NSIPKKE
+483 IPKKE

-514 FKIHFDPQAAD
+514 FKINVDPQSTD
-525 YDEENNIY
+525 YDEESNIY
-533 LNKDNLDN
+533 LNKENYEHTTDG
-541 NNNILDKGKFGK
+541 LDKGKNNLGK
-553 NMSRGKSAGMKNKL
+553 GATRGKSVGYKSKSSKNIMDNKL
-567 NNKNADINNNKLNIK
+567 NNLKNVKNK
-582 SGKNGDITSS
+582 GGEMTVS
-592 GKSIIEKNG
+592 GKSVMDKNG
-601 KPSHR
+601 KLIKKS
-606 ANIRTVSLLS
+606 NIRSVSLLS

-677 LYITGGTDN
+677 LYIIGGTDN

-698 LEIGELTRLSNLNDN
+698 LEIGELTRLANLNDN

-851 FDMIKNECIKVDSY
+851 FDMIKNECIKVDSD

>member
-1 MSTKKIL
+1 MSSKKLIP
-8 LKSNIINEDQTK
+8 KYTTTGEDQTK
-20 FQPKLDPAELIK
+20 QPMKLPPPDMIK
-32 KSNSEK
+32 KSNTEK
-38 IEQHPKVK
+38 IVEHPKEK
-46 SSKPDEL
+46 TPKPEEL

-87 KHSVCNECGLYEHK
+87 KHSVCNECGVLDHK
-101 EHILIQRDNCLN
+101 EHLLIQRDNCLN

-122 SKVIEDGLNLDS
+122 SKTIEEGLNLDS
-134 KKSQIKKDISKS
+134 KKSQIKKDISKA
-146 ISQLKEQLDIIEK
+146 ISQLKEELDIIEK

-171 LKANYE
+171 LKANYV

-201 NIKIKKTK
+201 NIKIKHVK
-209 QNESEIQN
+209 QSEIEN
-217 QNQNILKKGNEDTN
+217 LNNIKKGIEDKD
-231 INTSNKN
+231 INKN
-238 LNKPTFI
+238 TTTKVNPTFI

-252 NDTGPNRDFENTV
+252 SDTGPNRDFENTV

-270 ELMNLCDNKNLQ
+270 ELMNLCDNKNIQ
-282 ITEISNNINN
+282 ITEISTNINN
-292 KIVNMSKL
+292 KIINMSKL
-300 IEHNTNEFIE
+300 IENNTNEFIE

-317 SFDSEIIQK
+317 SFDNEIIQK
-326 FDDFYWDIKIRCE
+326 FDDFYWDIKVRCD
-339 KYNEHVVQFQNLI
+339 KYNDHIVQFQNMI
-352 YDIYRRNGCLDKLKD
+352 YDIYKKNGCLDKLKD

-387 FFIKMNDLSSLNT
+387 FFIKMNDFSSLNT

-418 TTSKGRFVTK
+418 TTSKGRFVAK
-428 TKLNTVNEK
+428 TKLPAISEK
-437 KEESK
+437 KEE
-442 KSTSKPLSPDRKE
+442 T
-455 YNNNNDN
+455 
-462 TNTESKKS
+462 KKS
-470 GTNNNLTKNNISA
+470 GSKHLSPNREDTDNEIKKSISPVLTKGNMNNA
-483 NSIPKKE
+483 IPKKE

-514 FKIHFDPQAAD
+514 FKINVDPQSTD
-525 YDEENNIY
+525 YDEESNIY
-533 LNKDNLDN
+533 LNKENYENTTDG
-541 NNNILDKGKFGK
+541 LDKGKTNLGK
-553 NMSRGKSAGMKNKL
+553 GASRGKSVGYKSKSSKNIMDNKL
-567 NNKNADINNNKLNIK
+567 NNLKNVKNAKGGEMNVSGKSVMDK
-582 SGKNGDITSS
+582 SGKLIK
-592 GKSIIEKNG
+592 KS
-601 KPSHR
+601 
-606 ANIRTVSLLS
+606 NIRSVSLLS

-677 LYITGGTDN
+677 LYIIGGTDN

-698 LEIGELTRLSNLNDN
+698 LEIGELTRLANLNDN

-851 FDMIKNECIKVDSY
+851 FDMIKNECIKVDSD

>member
-1 MSTKKIL
+1 MSTKKL
-8 LKSNIINEDQTK
+8 VGKYSVSTDE
-20 FQPKLDPAELIK
+20 PSKLQQKMETPEPIK
-32 KSNSEK
+32 KSNSDK
-38 IEQHPKVK
+38 NTSIVK
-46 SSKPDEL
+46 GKPSKPEEL
-53 KNFDAVSHFK
+53 RNFDAVSHFK
-63 ENIIHFYKNCS
+63 ENIIHFYKNCD

-101 EHILIQRDNCLN
+101 EHLLIQRDNCLN

-134 KKSQIKKDISKS
+134 KKSQIKIDISKS
-146 ISQLKEQLDIIEK
+146 IAQLKEELDIIEK

-171 LKANYE
+171 VKANYV
-177 SLKENYLKTKECI
+177 SLKENYLKTKEYI

-201 NIKIKKTK
+201 NIRIKHTK
-209 QNESEIQN
+209 QSDIEN
-217 QNQNILKKGNEDTN
+217 QNKLKKGSEDNN
-231 INTSNKN
+231 INKN
-238 LNKPTFI
+238 NTPTPARTKPTFI

-252 NDTGPNRDFENTV
+252 NDIGPNRDLENTV

-282 ITEISNNINN
+282 ITEISNNIND

-300 IEHNTNEFIE
+300 IENNTNEFIQ
-310 SLKKNYL
+310 SLKTNYL
-317 SFDSEIIQK
+317 SFNSEIIQK
-326 FDDFYWDIKIRCE
+326 FDDFYWDVKVRCE
-339 KYNEHVVQFQNLI
+339 KYSEHISEFQNTI
-352 YDIYRRNGCLDKLKD
+352 YDIYKKNGCLDKLKD

-400 DVVKNMAKKLY
+400 DVVKNMAKKIY

-418 TTSKGRFVTK
+418 TTSKGRFSPKNNLSSVS
-428 TKLNTVNEK
+428 EK
-437 KEESK
+437 KSENKTSE
-442 KSTSKPLSPDRKE
+442 SKPLSPNR
-455 YNNNNDN
+455 NDGEFKRPIITSLTKKN
-462 TNTESKKS
+462 TNNT
-470 GTNNNLTKNNISA
+470 L
-483 NSIPKKE
+483 PRKE

-514 FKIHFDPQAAD
+514 FKIHLDAQSTEL
-525 YDEENNIY
+525 DEENNIY
-533 LNKDNLDN
+533 LNKDIYDN
-541 NNNILDKGKFGK
+541 NKELNKGKNQFGK
-553 NMSRGKSAGMKNKL
+553 QKRGKSAGSKNKKGKNASEFASNRL
-567 NNKNADINNNKLNIK
+567 NNIKNLK
-582 SGKNGDITSS
+582 SGDMTSS
-592 GKSIIEKNG
+592 GKSLMDKNG
-601 KPSHR
+601 RVAKKN
-606 ANIRTVSLLS
+606 NIKSVSLLS

-698 LEIGELTRLSNLNDN
+698 LEIGEVTRLSNLNDN

-758 RANANIYYN
+758 RANSNIYYN

-783 NSKTRNTDVIE
+783 NSQTRNTDVIE

-814 GLDLKGNYCIT
+814 GLDLKSNFCIT

-833 LVYGGSSARSL
+833 LVYGGASARSL

-851 FDMIKNECIKVDSY
+851 FDMIKNECIKVDSD

-882 ALEKIN
+882 ALEKIY